1 MCTGCTRGLTARPQL
16 PGVQTPAALSAL
28 GAKPSGRQ
36 NRTIIICISYSIR
49 RNPIGGGH
57 FSISQRWRLG
67 LSVTQPL
74 GESLV
79 VRDSN
84 PLQTAASAHLGSYT
98 F

>member
-49 RNPIGGGH
+49 RNPIGGAFFH
-57 FSISQRWRLG
+57 FPEVEARP
-67 LSVTQPL
+67 V
-74 GESLV
+74 
-79 VRDSN
+79 
-84 PLQTAASAHLGSYT
+84 SYPAT
-98 F
+98 R